1 MTIQRKQLIINKISL
16 PSYSTGEE
24 LINSVSHGI
33 GAGLGIAGLILV
45 LMKSIPSHDPWK
57 IWASALFG
65 ISLILL
71 YLMSSLYHAL
81 PASVVKRIFRV
92 FDHCTIF
99 ILIAGTYTP
108 FTLVSLRDTVG
119 WPVMI
124 VIWVAAIVGIA
135 LNAID
140 VEKFAKASMVCYL
153 AMGWCIIF
161 TFRPLV
167 EAIPFSGVL
176 LLIFGG
182 VAYTIGAALYAIG
195 SKHRYI
201 HSVWHFFVLT
211 GSILHFLSIYYYVL

>member
-1 MTIQRKQLIINKISL
+1 MTIQRKQFIMNKISL
-16 PSYSTGEE
+16 PSYTIGEE

-33 GAGLGIAGLILV
+33 GAGLGIAGLVLA
-45 LMKSIPSHDPWK
+45 LMKSISSQDPWK
-57 IWASALFG
+57 IWTSALFG
-65 ISLILL
+65 VSLILL

-81 PASVVKRIFRV
+81 PANIVKRIFRV

-108 FTLVSLRDTVG
+108 FTLVALRNTVG

-124 VIWVAAIVGIA
+124 VIWIAAIIGII

-153 AMGWCIIF
+153 AMGWCIVF

-167 EAIPFSGVL
+167 EAIPFTGIVL
-176 LLIFGG
+176 LISGG
-182 VAYTIGAALYAIG
+182 IAYTVGAALYGIG

-201 HSVWHFFVLT
+201 HSVWHFFVLA
-211 GSILHFLSIYYYVL
+211 GSVLHFLSIYYYVL